1 MYKTPVCV
9 LFDHKLYRLV
19 FHEQQ
24 FHHKEK
30 PGSRDKLYDE
40 VMDELIFF
48 MVDLFSSGYNSPKP
62 TKHLNQ
68 KNGQETFPASLFTL
82 VYEPKQLGPF
92 VQELCKQ
99 VLHRLVYFNASNHHV
114 ETKMRCLQRSTACC
128 DGYAIEEE
136 NPVFCLYLLNFRN
149 CIHDDEIYPH
159 IFKSME
165 CIPKRNAL
173 FI

>member
-1 MYKTPVCV
+1 MCV
-9 LFDHKLYRLV
+9 LFNHKLYRLII
-19 FHEQQ
+19 HKQQ

-30 PGSRDKLYDE
+30 PGSRDKLCDE

-68 KNGQETFPASLFTL
+68 KNGQETFQASLFT
-82 VYEPKQLGPF
+82 VVFEPKQLGPF
-92 VQELCKQ
+92 AQEQRKQ

-114 ETKMRCLQRSTACC
+114 ETEMCCLQRSTACC
-128 DGYAIEEE
+128 DGYAIEEKS
-136 NPVFCLYLLNFRN
+136 PVFYLYLFNFRD
-149 CIHDDEIYPH
+149 CIHDDEIYPQ
-159 IFKSME
+159 IFESMD
-165 CIPKRNAL
+165 CIPERNVL